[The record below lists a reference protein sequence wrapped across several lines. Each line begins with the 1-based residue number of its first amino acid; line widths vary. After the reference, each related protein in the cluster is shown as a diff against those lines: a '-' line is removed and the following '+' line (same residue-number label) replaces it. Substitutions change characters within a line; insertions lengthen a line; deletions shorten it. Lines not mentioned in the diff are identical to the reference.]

1 MDKTVKFKVEFES
14 NGQKVFRD
22 VTVDVN
28 ELQEYWEVLTLAI
41 VPVRVADNTK
51 DEQYR
56 PLDAEERKKA
66 YDDCANRSAGFVY
79 KCERVLNEFE
89 EKCYL

>member
-14 NGQKVFRD
+14 NGQKVFRN

-41 VPVRVADNTK
+41 VLVRVAENTK
-51 DEQYR
+51 NKQNY

-66 YDDCANRSAGFVY
+66 YDDCANRSAGLVY
-79 KCERVLNEFE
+79 KCERVLNELE